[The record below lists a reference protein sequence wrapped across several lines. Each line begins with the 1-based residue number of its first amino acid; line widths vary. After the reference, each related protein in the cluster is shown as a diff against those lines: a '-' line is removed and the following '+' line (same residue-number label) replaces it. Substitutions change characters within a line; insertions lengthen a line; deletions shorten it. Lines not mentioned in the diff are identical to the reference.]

1 MRFCVKDLNTGKV
14 VEVTDLVVDTLEQG
28 ESPAWTDLMVCEG
41 VDIAVELG
49 REMFGHDNI
58 DAGTI

>member
-1 MRFCVKDLNTGKV
+1 M
-14 VEVTDLVVDTLEQG
+14 
-28 ESPAWTDLMVCEG
+28 WTDLMVCEG
-41 VDIAVELG
+41 VDIAAELA

>member
-1 MRFCVKDLNTGKV
+1 MKFCVKDLNTGRT

-28 ESPAWTDLMVCEG
+28 ENLVWTDSMICTG
-41 VDIAVELG
+41 VDIAAELA